1 MIFDC
6 KSREVVNLCLSVEAV
21 TKFSLFRI
29 LQAYSFQENMGN
41 TWHMQEAISGGH
53 QQKEHRGG
61 KHLRFWHSESSWTA
75 LLEETCAA

>member
-53 QQKEHRGG
+53 QQKEHCGG
-61 KHLRFWHSESSWTA
+61 KHLRFWHSESSWAA